1 VAFGQLETFAFGQ
14 RVPYFGVFD
23 RSGAVPAKR
32 KRMKNTVTD
41 ILLEAL
47 GRAKSK
53 GELQLVETPVIMLD
67 TPREKSHG
75 DLATTLALTLAKPE
89 SKAPRK
95 IAEIIVSNIQD
106 TGGIIAKTEI
116 AGPGFINFTFKQ
128 DRWQQT
134 LFEIDAEGAEYG
146 LRNIGKGEKVLVEF
160 VSANPT
166 GPLHVGHGRGAAL
179 GDALAN
185 LLSAVGYDVSR
196 EFYINDA
203 GRQIRLLA
211 LSVWTKYQ
219 QSQGNDVPFPED
231 GYHGSY
237 IEEIAQAFAKL
248 HGNKYLKIPF
258 DDCVD
263 VFGDFGKE
271 SMLLDIR
278 TDLEAFGVRFDTWFS
293 EASLL
298 IDNSVQRSIEELL
311 ESRNMYEQDGA
322 LWLRSTLFGD
332 DKDRVVVKQD
342 KSYTYL
348 ATDIAYHRNKLGR
361 GFKSLVNIWGAD
373 HHGYI
378 PRVQA
383 VIQAFGHPKD
393 SLHVLLVQLVAI
405 LRNGQPVPMSK
416 RAGNFVT
423 LREVVQDVGSDAA
436 RFIFLTRR
444 SDSHL
449 DFDLNIAKE
458 QSRENPV
465 YYVQYA
471 HARIA
476 SLFREAETRN
486 IAIPS
491 KDAVNISLLGREE
504 EQNII
509 KALAKYPEVVEEAAL
524 AYEPHRLTFY
534 LQDLAGLMHNYYFK
548 HRVITEDAAL
558 TAAMLFLMKQVKT
571 VIKSALTI
579 LGVNAPERM

>member
-1 VAFGQLETFAFGQ
+1 
-14 RVPYFGVFD
+14 
-23 RSGAVPAKR
+23 
-32 KRMKNTVTD
+32 MKNTVTE
-41 ILLEAL
+41 ILIEAL

-53 GELQLVETPVIMLD
+53 GELQLVEMPVIMLD

-75 DLATTLALTLAKPE
+75 DLATTLALTLAKAE
-89 SKAPRK
+89 SKPPRK
-95 IAEIIVSNIQD
+95 IAEIVVSNIQD

-128 DRWQQT
+128 DRWRQT
-134 LFEIDAEGAEYG
+134 LFEIDAEGAQYG

-211 LSVWTKYQ
+211 LSVWTRYQ
-219 QSQGNDVPFPED
+219 QSLGNDVPFPED
-231 GYHGSY
+231 GYHGGY
-237 IEEIAQAFAKL
+237 IEELAQAFSKL
-248 HGNKYLKIPF
+248 HGSKYLKVSF
-258 DDCVD
+258 DDCVE
-263 VFGDFGKE
+263 VFGEFGKE
-271 SMLLDIR
+271 AMLVDIR
-278 TDLEAFGVRFDTWFS
+278 TDLESFGVRFDTWFS

-298 IDNSVQRSIEELL
+298 KDNSVQGSIEELL

-322 LWLRSTLFGD
+322 LWLRSTTFGD
-332 DKDRVVVKQD
+332 DKDRVVVKKD

-348 ATDIAYHRNKLGR
+348 ATDIAYHRNKLAR

-423 LREVVQDVGSDAA
+423 LRDVVQDVGSDAA

-449 DFDLNIAKE
+449 DFDLTIAKE

-476 SLFREAETRN
+476 SLFREAETRG
-486 IAIPS
+486 IAIPE
-491 KDAVNISLLGREE
+491 KAAVNISLLGREE

-579 LGVNAPERM
+579 LGVNAPEKM